1 MSKTVLI
8 VEDNHLDA
16 RLFQDLL
23 FVAGY
28 DSVVANDGME
38 AIAAARQGRPD
49 LILLDLQLPRMSGLE
64 IVRFLRQ
71 DRALRTVPV
80 VATSAFDHRD
90 SWRSLLEAGFD
101 DFVEKPVMFDSFR
114 SKIEYF
120 LEQPARRAG
129 AVATLVA
136 I

>member
-28 DSVVANDGME
+28 EAVVANDGMD
-38 AIAAARQGRPD
+38 AIAAARQGRPG

-64 IVRFLRQ
+64 IVRLLRQ
-71 DRALRTVPV
+71 DRSLRTVPV
-80 VATSAFDHRD
+80 IATSAFDHRD
-90 SWRSLLEAGFD
+90 SWRLLLEAGFD

-120 LEQPARRAG
+120 LEAPVRRAG
-129 AVATLVA
+129 AHVTLVA